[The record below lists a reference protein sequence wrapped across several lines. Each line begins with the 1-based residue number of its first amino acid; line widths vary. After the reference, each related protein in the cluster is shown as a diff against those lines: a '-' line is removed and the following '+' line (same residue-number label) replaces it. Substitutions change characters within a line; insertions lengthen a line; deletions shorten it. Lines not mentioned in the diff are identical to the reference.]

1 MAIAVVVVVDIL
13 ATHTTTD
20 EMVSVQI
27 DTIETLCCF
36 YFHCLNCWIPK
47 NVRGIPIRCYN
58 PYY

>member
-27 DTIETLCCF
+27 DTIETIHVAF
-36 YFHCLNCWIPK
+36 TFTVSTVGYQK
-47 NVRGIPIRCYN
+47 T
-58 PYY
+58 